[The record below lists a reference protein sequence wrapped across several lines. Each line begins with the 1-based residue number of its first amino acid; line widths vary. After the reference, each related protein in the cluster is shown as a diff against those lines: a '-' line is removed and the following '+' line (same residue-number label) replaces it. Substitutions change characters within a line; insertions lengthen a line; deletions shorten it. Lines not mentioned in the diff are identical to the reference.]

1 MKQKCIFQNKIRTA
15 FYAMVMLSGA
25 LLLLLSC
32 ATKHKI
38 KQTANIEQ
46 KTEHVLT
53 NDSVVQSAINVKN
66 VEVQQFESEFESI
79 LKALNI
85 AYDGDQENDL
95 KVVFNRTQNGTE
107 LNVSGKGKANYNE
120 QSTQQIKSLTRI
132 EIAQV
137 FDSIVEAR
145 FNQYKNERSQ
155 SVLDSFQSET
165 DKKKTDTSFWVYVV
179 IGCCLAIG
187 IVVYLVL
194 NNLS

>member
-1 MKQKCIFQNKIRTA
+1 MKLKIRTA

-32 ATKHKI
+32 ATKRKI
-38 KQTANIEQ
+38 KQTANIEY

-66 VEVQQFESEFESI
+66 VEVQQFESQFESI

-85 AYDGDQENDL
+85 TYDGEQENDL
-95 KVVFNRTQNGTE
+95 KVVLNRTQNGTE

-120 QSTQQIKSLTRI
+120 QSTQTKSLTRK

-145 FNQYKNERSQ
+145 FNQYKNERSKA
-155 SVLDSFQSET
+155 VLDSFQSDTE
-165 DKKKTDTSFWVYVV
+165 KKKTDTSFWVYVV
-179 IGCCLAIG
+179 IGGCL
-187 IVVYLVL
+187 VVGVVVSLIL
-194 NNLS
+194 NKVG

>member
-1 MKQKCIFQNKIRTA
+1 M
-15 FYAMVMLSGA
+15 
-25 LLLLLSC
+25 
-32 ATKHKI
+32 
-38 KQTANIEQ
+38 
-46 KTEHVLT
+46 T

>member
-120 QSTQQIKSLTRI
+120 QSTQIKSLTRI